1 MALLSDL
8 CRVLGLP
15 RVPAVSRI
23 NGESTTGLDY
33 GAVLDM
39 VIHADRPITLH
50 FARNAKAEQADD
62 VPDAPAARIAHTEW
76 KSAAGQEQGGD
87 TSATPTDT
95 SALHSTERE
104 GGCDAVTICDDIS

>member
-1 MALLSDL
+1 M
-8 CRVLGLP
+8 
-15 RVPAVSRI
+15 SRI